1 MKRLSCL
8 FLIIFIFI
16 GCSNSQQPIHIAR
29 DLGIVDSSTST
40 TAMTKRIIDA
50 AEEYKQYAPVPRL
63 AIYDFAFA
71 KDLNE
76 YKKLNGFGILYIASL
91 NQDTL
96 ESPIEKVYFKSENG
110 ITTLEL
116 IGIVKVPVNDR
127 IIKDVFGNNR
137 IDYYYYLPYAITQT
151 NGDLMIDWKKNRKE
165 FILVKFPN
173 DYKLDFVTKTNN
185 KSLNEKKGIDKNYF
199 YNFALQ
205 EFQIKLNK

>member
-1 MKRLSCL
+1 MK
-8 FLIIFIFI
+8 
-16 GCSNSQQPIHIAR
+16 
-29 DLGIVDSSTST
+29 
-40 TAMTKRIIDA
+40 